1 MRRHDRELT
10 EKEDLRSVLDEADV
24 CRIAIN
30 TGKAPYIVP
39 LNFGYV
45 WEGKLVLY
53 FHSAGEGRK
62 IDLLEKDPNVG
73 FELDSGHELV
83 TGERAC
89 NWSMRYRS
97 LIGTGRIVFIE
108 DEAEK
113 KAALGAVMRKYGFV
127 GVSSFDPAMIAKMKI
142 YKLLVE
148 EVTGKRKK

>member
-1 MRRHDRELT
+1 MRRKDRELT
-10 EKEDLRSVLDEADV
+10 EKEDLRSVLDHADV

-39 LNFGYV
+39 LNFG
-45 WEGKLVLY
+45 WAWDGKLVLY
-53 FHSAGEGRK
+53 FHSAAEGRK
-62 IDLLEKDPNVG
+62 IGLLERDPNVG
-73 FELDSGHELV
+73 FELDAGHELV

-89 NWSMRYRS
+89 TWSMRYES

-113 KAALGAVMRKYGFV
+113 KVALDAVMRKYGFV
-127 GVSSFDPAMIAKMKI
+127 GEGTFDPAMIAKMKI

-148 EVTGKRKK
+148 EITGKRKK